1 MAITGGQGIYPTL
14 LSSFFSKKVLEP
26 AGNCASWRKKVEFP
40 AGIVRPDEKMLN
52 PQRELCVLTR
62 KSRIP
67 SGDRASWRK
76 NALSPSPESASRR
89 KNAPSGFPK
98 VRPDEKTLHRDS
110 RKCVLAKK
118 RIVGKPERTF
128 WRKNAVSGNQHQGR
142 ISRSLTMTSIRRS
155 KISAGISS
163 KSWKW
168 KQMPILGTRRVA
180 SRRS

>member
-89 KNAPSGFPK
+89 KNAVSGFPK
-98 VRPDEKTLHRDS
+98 VLPGEKTLRRDS
-110 RKCVLAKK
+110 RKCVLTKK
-118 RIVGKPERTF
+118 RSIGTPESAS
-128 WRKNAVSGNQHQGR
+128 WRKNASSGSPKGLFGEKMLCR
-142 ISRSLTMTSIRRS
+142 ETGIKVESPARSR
-155 KISAGISS
+155 
-163 KSWKW
+163 
-168 KQMPILGTRRVA
+168 
-180 SRRS
+180 